1 MSVPKLP
8 NEIREVVCR
17 ELYRQVHALDWE
29 SMSDRQKTEQ
39 YSLWVD
45 DPAIG
50 GELADHFTAEG
61 MRVWLKD
68 GPMKEYARALEGVGP
83 YAKYAVKKLT
93 DIEVSVREAL
103 GREWHTVP
111 GTLAEKPMHVT
122 ITDGADQRYVCWG
135 QPHTLRDLLWAA
147 VREAVNAP
155 ARPLIVVTLRENTSL
170 TEDDKTFQDKVAA
183 HCGLDLIRVTRH
195 LVDKD

>member
-1 MSVPKLP
+1 MARPKLP

-17 ELYRQVHALDWE
+17 ELYRQVHAMDWE
-29 SMSDRQKTEQ
+29 SMSDQQKTEQ

-50 GELADHFTAEG
+50 GEMADHFTAEG

-68 GPMKEYARALEGVGP
+68 GPMKEYSRALEGIGQ

-93 DIEVSVREAL
+93 DIGDTVHEVL
-103 GREWHTVP
+103 GRKWRTVP
-111 GTLAEKPMHVT
+111 GTLAEKPMHVIVT
-122 ITDGADQRYVCWG
+122 NGTVRRYVCWG
-135 QPHTLRDLLWAA
+135 QPHTLRDLIWAA
-147 VREAVNAP
+147 IREAVDAQV
-155 ARPLIVVTLRENTSL
+155 RPLVVVTLRENTLQTS
-170 TEDDKTFQDKVAA
+170 DDVAFQDKVAA

>member
-1 MSVPKLP
+1 MSKPKLP
-8 NEIREVVCR
+8 KEIREVVCR
-17 ELYRQVHALDWE
+17 ELYRQVHAMDWE
-29 SMSDRQKTEQ
+29 SMSDPQKTEQ

-68 GPMKEYARALEGVGP
+68 GPMKEYARALEGVGQ

-93 DIEVSVREAL
+93 DISVTVREAL
-103 GREWHTVP
+103 GPEWQTVP

-122 ITDGADQRYVCWG
+122 ITDGAARRYVCWG

-147 VREAVNAP
+147 VRETVETGV
-155 ARPLIVVTLRENTSL
+155 RPLVVVTLRENTSL
-170 TEDDKTFQDKVAA
+170 TRADMAFQDKLAA
-183 HCGLDLIRVTRH
+183 HCGLDLVRVTRH